1 MKPLFQDLFFNFLQK
16 MLSEFLINF
25 FSVFPMTQIL
35 YFFFCEINI
44 VMLILHR
51 LYIKHE
57 YIQPDVGILQVKD

>member
-1 MKPLFQDLFFNFLQK
+1 

-57 YIQPDVGILQVKD
+57 YIQLDVGILQVKD

>member
-57 YIQPDVGILQVKD
+57 YIQLDVGILQVKD

>member
-1 MKPLFQDLFFNFLQK
+1 MKPLFSGSVLQFLQK
-16 MLSEFLINF
+16 MLSEFRINF